1 MKKIKVN
8 LDKKVSSSYEI
19 CIGNE
24 LMDRIGMLIVRSMPA
39 LHYIIITDVNVS
51 AMYGDSLLDRLR
63 GMSLSADIIDFPAGE
78 NAKNVSTALAVVE
91 RLLKLGADRKS
102 ALLAL
107 GGGVVGDM
115 TGFIASTFMR
125 SVPYIQIPTTL
136 MAQVDSSI
144 GGKTAIDLPEG
155 KNLLGTFYQPRGV
168 FIDVKFLDTL
178 PDEDIRNGLAEV
190 IKYGIIDD
198 VAFFN
203 FLEENMRA
211 IKERD
216 REVLEKIVQN
226 SCRIKKEIVEIDE
239 RELGLRRVLNFGH
252 TIGHA
257 IEAES
262 NYTVSHGAA
271 VSLGMVAAVR
281 ISEKVYDL
289 PGADRKRIEHLLEG
303 MGLASSIPQTI
314 TTDGIMARL
323 RVDKKKE
330 GDMINLVLLKRMG
343 MPFIN
348 GGVPESV
355 LRETVEGLKK

>member
-1 MKKIKVN
+1 
-8 LDKKVSSSYEI
+8 
-19 CIGNE
+19 
-24 LMDRIGMLIVRSMPA
+24 
-39 LHYIIITDVNVS
+39 
-51 AMYGDSLLDRLR
+51 
-63 GMSLSADIIDFPAGE
+63 
-78 NAKNVSTALAVVE
+78 
-91 RLLKLGADRKS
+91 
-102 ALLAL
+102 
-107 GGGVVGDM
+107 
-115 TGFIASTFMR
+115 
-125 SVPYIQIPTTL
+125 
-136 MAQVDSSI
+136 
-144 GGKTAIDLPEG
+144 
-155 KNLLGTFYQPRGV
+155 V

-262 NYTVSHGAA
+262 NYTISHGAA

-281 ISEKVYDL
+281 ISEKLYDL
-289 PGADRKRIEHLLEG
+289 PGADRKRIEHLLES
-303 MGLASSIPQTI
+303 MGLASSIPQAI

-348 GGVPESV
+348 GGVPESI